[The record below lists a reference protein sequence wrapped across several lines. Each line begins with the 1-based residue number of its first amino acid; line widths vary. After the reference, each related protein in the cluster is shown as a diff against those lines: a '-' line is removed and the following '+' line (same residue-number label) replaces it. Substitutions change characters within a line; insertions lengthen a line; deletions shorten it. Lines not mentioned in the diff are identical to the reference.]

1 MRLDYVR
8 SFIQVVNC
16 KSFSLAAEQN
26 FISQPTI
33 SMHIKQ
39 LELELGVQL
48 LVRSTKDLL
57 LSEAGMLFY
66 PYALKLLETEAE
78 ALSQFK
84 KIEKNIGGTVVIAAS
99 SVPCNY
105 ILPSF
110 FGEMKKEFS
119 DIKYK
124 IIEGD
129 SEKVIQSIL
138 RFESDFGIG
147 SISCGNEKCVCQP
160 VLKDKIV
167 LAAPNTEKYRRMD
180 GKFPLEALHKE
191 DFIVRESGSG
201 TRMAAE
207 KIEKKLG
214 LSIKPSNISLC
225 VESSEMVRKG
235 VEEGLGIAFISNLAI
250 ADALEQK
257 TLLKFE
263 FPYLNTTRQIYL
275 LHHKERIMTGALMT
289 SLKILKKHCMN
300 IKI

>member
-66 PYALKLLETEAE
+66 PYALKLLETETE
-78 ALSQFK
+78 ALSQFR
-84 KIEKNIGGTVVIAAS
+84 KIEKNIGGTVLIAAS

-110 FGEMKKEFS
+110 FGYMKKEFA

-124 IIEGD
+124 ITEGD

-147 SISCGNEKCVCQP
+147 SISCGNEKCICQP
-160 VLKDKIV
+160 LLKDRIV
-167 LAAPNTEKYRRMD
+167 LATPNTEKYRKME
-180 GKFPLEALHKE
+180 GKFPMEALHKE
-191 DFIVRESGSG
+191 DFIIRESGSG
-201 TRMAAE
+201 TRLAAE

-214 LSIKPSNISLC
+214 LSIKASNISLC
-225 VESSEMVRKG
+225 VESSAMVRRG
-235 VEEGLGIAFISNLAI
+235 VEEGVGVAFISNLAI
-250 ADALEQK
+250 ADALKKK
-257 TLLKFE
+257 TILKFE
-263 FPYLNTTRQIYL
+263 FPNLNAARQIYI
-275 LHHKERIMTGALMT
+275 LHHKERVMTGPLMT
-289 SLKILKKHCMN
+289 SLKILKKYCLN
-300 IKI
+300 VKI